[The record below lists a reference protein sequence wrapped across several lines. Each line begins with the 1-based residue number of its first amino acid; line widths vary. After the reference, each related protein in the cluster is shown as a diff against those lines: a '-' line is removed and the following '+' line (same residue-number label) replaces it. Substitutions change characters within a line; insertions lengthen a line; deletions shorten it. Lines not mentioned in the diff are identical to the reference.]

1 VLIIICD
8 SVWGVLWL
16 VIAIGFFAA
25 GVIVG
30 LVAFKV
36 RFAFFI
42 IILYSVIDDGQSEY
56 LNRILQASKRKP
68 VVIFCLHR
76 VLLVCQAPYQI

>member
-1 VLIIICD
+1 MLIIICD

-36 RFAFFI
+36 RFAF
-42 IILYSVIDDGQSEY
+42 YYYY
-56 LNRILQASKRKP
+56 LVFR
-68 VVIFCLHR
+68 H
-76 VLLVCQAPYQI
+76 